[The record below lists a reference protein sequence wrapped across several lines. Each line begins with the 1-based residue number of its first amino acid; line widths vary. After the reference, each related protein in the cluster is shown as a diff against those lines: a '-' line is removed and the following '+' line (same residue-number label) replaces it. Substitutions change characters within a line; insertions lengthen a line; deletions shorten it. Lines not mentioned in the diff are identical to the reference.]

1 MKMIW
6 GAAALL
12 LPGVCSALA
21 QDVRYNFDDKA
32 DFSKFNT
39 YSWVKHPKSLDVDQ
53 LTLSQLAKGFDAAL
67 AQKGL
72 KRVDSGPSD
81 LVIVYQ
87 VALGQE
93 KELTTFNSGWGY
105 GPGWGGG
112 WYGGMG
118 TGISTTTTNTINIGS
133 VALDMY
139 DAATKQMVWRGVASK
154 TINEKAKPE
163 KRQKNIDKAAVKM
176 LKNYPPPAKKK

>member
-1 MKMIW
+1 MKMVW
-6 GAAALL
+6 GASALL
-12 LPGVCSALA
+12 LIGVGSMFA

-32 DFSKFNT
+32 DFSKYKT
-39 YSWVKHPKSLDVDQ
+39 YRWEKHPKSLDLDQ

-72 KRVDSGPSD
+72 KRVDSEPSD

-87 VALGQE
+87 VGHGQE
-93 KELTTFNSGWGY
+93 KELTTINTGWGY

-112 WYGGMG
+112 WYGGMSSG
-118 TGISTTTTNTINIGS
+118 MSTTTTNTINIGS

-139 DAATKQMVWRGVASK
+139 DASTKQMVWRGVASK
-154 TINEKAKPE
+154 TIDPKAKPD
-163 KRQKNIDKAAVKM
+163 KRQKNINKAATKM
-176 LKNYPPPAKKK
+176 LKNYPPPVKK